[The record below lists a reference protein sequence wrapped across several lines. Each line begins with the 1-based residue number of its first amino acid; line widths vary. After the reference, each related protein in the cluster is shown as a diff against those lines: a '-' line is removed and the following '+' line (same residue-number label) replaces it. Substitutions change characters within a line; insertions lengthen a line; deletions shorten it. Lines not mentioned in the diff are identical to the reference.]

1 MSALRRS
8 FGTCCHAAETG
19 GRFAR
24 GKEPVTA
31 ARALH
36 GSTSTSAGSWE
47 GPLTEPE
54 QTTRPRGGAGGRA
67 SALDGQSFSLA
78 GQELWRCQDAPCAL
92 RQGGPHA
99 SELCAWRGSDGE
111 ILRVFYYNK
120 KILGKTH

>member
-1 MSALRRS
+1 MLPRGRNRRTLRSGKGASHSSTGSARFHLR
-8 FGTCCHAAETG
+8 GVVG
-19 GRFAR
+19 GSPHR
-24 GKEPVTA
+24 
-31 ARALH
+31 ARAEH
-36 GSTSTSAGSWE
+36 APQG
-47 GPLTEPE
+47 
-54 QTTRPRGGAGGRA
+54 RGRA

-78 GQELWRCQDAPCAL
+78 GQELWRCRDAPCAL